1 MVDNIAMGDSPD
13 IAEQLRL
20 RRENYAQQLPTKLAQ
35 MEDAFR
41 QRDNLVE
48 LPNLRHLAHSLAGSG
63 ATFGYPALSVAARK
77 LETLVDSALCDGRPL
92 TPKESDAAAEL
103 IEILGQEA
111 HNPIV
116 PAPAPVLPPS
126 TLPETERKLIY
137 LVEDDASLA
146 TDLMLQLGHFGYTVK
161 TFETPKQLLEI
172 PVDPML
178 AAVLMDIVFPQGDL
192 AGPEAIIQ
200 LSVAKQLRTPVIF
213 FSSRN
218 DLIARLAAARAGGAA
233 YLVKPIDVG
242 ALIARLD
249 NLVTDLP
256 PEPYRV
262 LIVDDNGPLANHH
275 AFTLQSVGISSD
287 IVTDPMTILAHLDDF
302 KPDLVLMDMY
312 MPGCTGAELA
322 AVIRQLENYVLVP
335 IVYLSTETDT
345 DRRLIAMQLGAD
357 DFLTKPITPEHLIS
371 AVSTRLRRYRVLRSH
386 IEQDSLTGL
395 LNHAAAKDRLTTETA
410 RAARQQGVFC
420 LAALDLDHF
429 KNVNDTYGHLIGD
442 GVLKNLAEL
451 LKRRLRRTD
460 IVGRIGGEEFVVIL
474 PDTDTKQALHL
485 LNELREAFSLVRQR
499 ASHNLTFTTTFSC
512 GIAEYKLGANAND
525 IHLLADQA
533 LYQAKQ
539 AGRNRVMLA
548 NSDEGKRDEG

>member
-1 MVDNIAMGDSPD
+1 MKNLPD
-13 IAEQLRL
+13 VTEQLRL
-20 RRENYAQQLPTKLAQ
+20 LRENYAQQLPAKLAQ
-35 MEDAFR
+35 VEDAFR
-41 QRDNLVE
+41 QRDDLIE

-63 ATFGYPALSVAARK
+63 ATFGYPALSVAARQ
-77 LETLVDSALCDGRPL
+77 LETLVDAALCDGRPL
-92 TPKESDAAAEL
+92 TPKESDSAAQL
-103 IEILGQEA
+103 IETLAREA
-111 HNPIV
+111 RNPMV
-116 PAPAPVLPPS
+116 PAPAPILPASNVL
-126 TLPETERKLIY
+126 ETERKLIY

-146 TDLMLQLGHFGYTVK
+146 TDLSLQLGHFGYIVK
-161 TFETPKQLLEI
+161 IFETPTQLLET
-172 PVDPML
+172 PVDPLL

-200 LSVAKQLRTPVIF
+200 LSVARQLRTPVIF

-218 DLIARLAAARAGGAA
+218 DLTARLAAARAGGAT
-233 YLVKPIDVG
+233 YMVKPIDVG

-262 LIVDDNGPLANHH
+262 LIVDDNAPLASHH
-275 AFTLQSVGISSD
+275 AVTLQSVGISTD
-287 IVTDPMTILAHLDDF
+287 IVTDPMKILAHLDDF

-322 AVIRQLENYVLVP
+322 AVIRQLDNYVLVP

-357 DFLTKPITPEHLIS
+357 DFLTKPITPEHLVS

-395 LNHAAAKDRLTTETA
+395 LNHAAAKDRLATETA
-410 RAARQQGVFC
+410 RAMRQQSCFC

-474 PDTDTKQALHL
+474 PDTDTQQALHL
-485 LNELREAFSLVRQR
+485 MNELREAFSLVRQR
-499 ASHNLTFTTTFSC
+499 ASSDLTFTTTFSC
-512 GIAEYKLGANAND
+512 GIAEYRLGANAND
-525 IHLLADQA
+525 IHRLADQA
-533 LYQAKQ
+533 LYQAKL

-548 NSDEGKRDEG
+548 DSDEWREDDD

>member
-1 MVDNIAMGDSPD
+1 MTDSPD

-20 RRENYAQQLPTKLAQ
+20 LRENYAQQLPAKLAQ
-35 MEDAFR
+35 VEDVFR
-41 QRDNLVE
+41 RSDNMVE

-63 ATFGYPALSVAARK
+63 ATFGYPALSVAARH
-77 LETLVDSALCDGRPL
+77 LETLVDRALCDGRPL
-92 TPKESDAAAEL
+92 SPQESDDATRL
-103 IEILGQEA
+103 IEALGREA
-111 HNPIV
+111 RSPT
-116 PAPAPVLPPS
+116 APAATPMPPPS
-126 TLPETERKLIY
+126 VRPETARKLVY
-137 LVEDDASLA
+137 LVEDDAALA
-146 TDLMLQLGHFGYTVK
+146 TDLMLQLGHFGYIVK
-161 TFETPKQLLEI
+161 IFETPKQLLET
-172 PVDPML
+172 PTDPLL
-178 AAVLMDIVFPQGDL
+178 AVVLMDIVFPQGDL

-200 LSVAKQLRTPVIF
+200 LSIAKQLHTPVIF
-213 FSSRN
+213 FSFRN

-249 NLVTDLP
+249 NLITDLP

-275 AFTLQSVGISSD
+275 AFTLQSVGISTN

-322 AVIRQLENYVLVP
+322 AVIRQLDNYVLVP
-335 IVYLSTETDT
+335 IVYLSTESDT
-345 DRRLIAMQLGAD
+345 DRRLTAMQLGAD

-386 IEQDSLTGL
+386 VEQDSLTGL
-395 LNHAAAKDRLTTETA
+395 LNHAAAKDRLATETA
-410 RAARQQGVFC
+410 RAARQQSAFC
-420 LAALDLDHF
+420 VAVLDLDHF

-474 PDTDTKQALHL
+474 PDTDAKKAFGL
-485 LNELREAFSLVRQR
+485 LNELRDAFSLVRQR
-499 ASHNLTFTTTFSC
+499 ASRELVFTTTFSC
-512 GIAEYKLGANAND
+512 GIAEYPLGANAND
-525 IHLLADQA
+525 IQLLADQA

-548 NSDEGKRDEG
+548 NAD